1 MNPPVLN
8 ITIPVLN
15 RFHLTQK
22 TILALR
28 KTVTSI
34 PFTVTVVDNGSETAL
49 RERLVELRTHGLIDN
64 LFLLPCNMG
73 ISCACNIGW
82 KAVDSPFYMKLDN
95 DIEFIDTCWLDKLFR
110 LWSHGHPMSTL
121 GPALAPERL
130 RRNPGTIESQDGIL
144 GICTENLPGGAI
156 IIPKTVSDV
165 LGYWSE
171 DYGLYGAEDGDYG
184 VRMNCAGFFQYYY
197 DDRDFFI
204 HHGSYGNTEYEGTG
218 LDKSKEH
225 RNLFR
230 DEAGGAG
237 LFVLNNYLY
246 NMCIRN
252 WNVPLRYR
260 IKDMNGYNV
269 VLEENPEY
277 AQIQIALQR
286 SKKYLDGMS
295 NTGNKFNI
303 YSDAV
308 VTRLKKIW
316 ESCGQTCSMPNTE
329 PSL

>member
-8 ITIPVLN
+8 ITIPVFN
-15 RFHLTQK
+15 RFHFTQK

-28 KTVTSI
+28 KTATSI
-34 PFTVTVVDNGSETAL
+34 PFTVTVVDNGSEPAL
-49 RERLVELRTHGLIDN
+49 RERLVELRNHGLIDN

-82 KAVDSPFYMKLDN
+82 KSVDSPFYMKIDN
-95 DIEFIDTCWLDKLFR
+95 DIEFIDPNWLDKLFQ
-110 LWSHGHPMSTL
+110 LWSHGHPLSTL
-121 GPALAPERL
+121 GPALTPARL
-130 RRNPGTIESQDGIL
+130 RQNPGTIESPDGIL

-184 VRMNCAGFFQYYY
+184 ARMNCAGFFQYYY

-277 AQIQIALQR
+277 AQIQTALQR
-286 SKKYLDGMS
+286 SKKVLDRLQSAGKKHDMH
-295 NTGNKFNI
+295 
-303 YSDAV
+303 SDAV
-308 VTRLKKIW
+308 VTFLKKIW
-316 ESCGQTCSMPNTE
+316 ESCGQACSRHNIE